1 MYWLLVSLCIST
13 RFRFLMQQKVSLI
26 SSVEGYRLVFRDS
39 GLVSLSEKKE
49 RKKTKKRKTWP
60 SDIPPF
66 LCLLAEAYAFI
77 FGLMCKILKSYKTQ
91 QYHCFG
97 QFRLAGIILWDYKIE
112 RNLCYA
118 PCLVLCKSK
127 KDDDSIRL
135 SFFIFVFSSEGPNED
150 FRHCNNK
157 KVITDV
163 LYNSKFISFFFCHN
177 SMHTR
182 N

>member
-1 MYWLLVSLCIST
+1 
-13 RFRFLMQQKVSLI
+13 
-26 SSVEGYRLVFRDS
+26 
-39 GLVSLSEKKE
+39 
-49 RKKTKKRKTWP
+49 
-60 SDIPPF
+60 
-66 LCLLAEAYAFI
+66 
-77 FGLMCKILKSYKTQ
+77 MCKILKSYKTQ

-150 FRHCNNK
+150 FNNK
-157 KVITDV
+157 EVITDF
-163 LYNSKFISFFFCHN
+163 LYNSKFISFFFAIILCTPGTN
-177 SMHTR
+177 
-182 N
+182 